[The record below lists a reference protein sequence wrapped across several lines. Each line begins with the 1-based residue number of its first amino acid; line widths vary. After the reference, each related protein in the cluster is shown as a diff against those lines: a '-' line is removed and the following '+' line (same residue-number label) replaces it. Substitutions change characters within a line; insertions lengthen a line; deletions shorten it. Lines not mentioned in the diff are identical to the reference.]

1 MEAGAERVSSQPAAE
16 GGEEEAETA
25 GGSWPGGGSGE
36 RYMGQFYV
44 DHRHGK
50 GICYWPDG
58 SKFTGTFYLSHI
70 EGYGTLEWKNGR
82 KFQGLYKFDERFG
95 PGIES
100 YPDGY
105 QDVGLWLRNHL
116 IKLCTEVPG
125 YFSLL
130 DYPEHFRYVD
140 ASSQRKYISVE
151 EDPFLRS
158 YKHLPFHDKNILP
171 EGVFGYSRNTDHLT
185 LTRTFLKECDASY
198 FQNTSK
204 LSEEDLWPVANV
216 TPLLVRMQM
225 HIYKHR
231 CCEAE
236 FASDVSFILSGVRS
250 TYGPPGP
257 KELASEQLIQKAAK
271 GDFDGV
277 YTILRDELAHPDVAD
292 KHGYT
297 ALAAAAVNS
306 HNDIVNLLLDSGA
319 DVNKYSDEGLSALSI
334 CFILYYPAESFK
346 GNIAERNLHKY
357 KENEQS
363 QPSETTKL
371 SEGIISKQKKRWAT
385 IQLLLCRGA
394 DPNACWIPS
403 PLLFF
408 AVKAADAEAVKI
420 LLERGARTDVRLPS
434 KLRGLTPLHIAVS
447 IPGEEGVQITRYLL
461 HSAPDLDARA
471 EDVNEAYGPDQIPL
485 PQTREA
491 KLSRGVT
498 VHLKNETGPPKE
510 YFSSYSGP
518 VPEEGGRSAL
528 HIACEREDN
537 CEHARDVIRLLLM
550 HKANPNTLWSGHSP
564 LSLAIASG
572 NDLAVVE
579 LLKHGADP
587 NLPLRGAVRSALCT
601 AVSTRYEQ
609 KRTKAQR
616 IALVDKLLEAG
627 ADILAPVTLREG
639 RQKAVGTAVDY
650 AYFEYYQ
657 DRRIAHTPYHVLT
670 ASEREIFQKR
680 QSLIEHITGKLRER
694 VILKEGEWNKE
705 ELRRSKKLDSN
716 IRTSASKKKWG
727 SHHAEEV
734 RIPFFKY
741 CYQCG
746 RSVGVQLTPCIHCH
760 EIFTCSEACRRKS
773 WKERHR
779 RECSGLPGVFE
790 CTKSY
795 YMVLGVRS
803 KVVEGYVVFSLMI
816 LAKQADLSQLFLS
829 GQMLQSSDHLCNP
842 TLDSLH

>member
-1 MEAGAERVSSQPAAE
+1 M
-16 GGEEEAETA
+16 GE
-25 GGSWPGGGSGE
+25 
-36 RYMGQFYV
+36 FYRA
-44 DHRHGK
+44 HCHGK
-50 GICYWPDG
+50 GICCWPDG
-58 SKFTGTFYLSHI
+58 SKFTGAFYLGHI
-70 EGYGTLEWKNGR
+70 EGYGTLEWTDGR
-82 KFQGLYKFDERFG
+82 KFQGLYKSDERFG

-100 YPDGY
+100 YPDGC
-105 QDVGLWLRNHL
+105 QDVGLWLRDHL

-140 ASSQRKYISVE
+140 ASSQREYLSVD

-158 YKHLPFHDKNILP
+158 YKRLPFDDKNILP
-171 EGVFGYSRNTDHLT
+171 EGVFAYSHNTDHLT
-185 LTRTFLKECDASY
+185 LTCTFLKECDASY

-204 LSEEDLWPVANV
+204 LPEEELWPVANI

-225 HIYKHR
+225 HVYKHR

-236 FASDVSFILSGVRS
+236 FASDVNLILSGVRDS
-250 TYGPPGP
+250 YGPPGP
-257 KELASEQLIQKAAK
+257 KELASEKLIQKAAK

-277 YTILRDELAHPDVAD
+277 YKILRDELAHPDIAD

-297 ALAAAAVNS
+297 ALAAAAVSS

-319 DVNKYSDEGLSALSI
+319 DVNKCSDEGLSALSM

-346 GNIAERNLHKY
+346 GNIAERNLQRY
-357 KENEQS
+357 ENEQS
-363 QPSETTKL
+363 EPAETTNSGCL
-371 SEGIISKQKKRWAT
+371 DMSEGIILEQHKRWAT
-385 IQLLLCRGA
+385 IQLLLRRGA
-394 DPNACWIPS
+394 DPNACRIPA

-408 AVKAADAEAVKI
+408 AVKAADAEAVKL
-420 LLERGARTDVRLPS
+420 LLERGARSDVRLPS
-434 KLRGLTPLHIAVS
+434 KLGGLTPLHIAVS
-447 IPGEEGVQITRYLL
+447 LPGEEGVQITRYLL

-471 EDVNEAYGPDQIPL
+471 EDGNEAYGPDQ
-485 PQTREA
+485 
-491 KLSRGVT
+491 
-498 VHLKNETGPPKE
+498 
-510 YFSSYSGP
+510 
-518 VPEEGGRSAL
+518 
-528 HIACEREDN
+528 
-537 CEHARDVIRLLLM
+537 HARDVIHLLLM

-579 LLKHGADP
+579 LLKHGSDP
-587 NLPLRGAVRSALCT
+587 NLPLSGTVRSALCT
-601 AVSTRYEQ
+601 AISTRYEH

-616 IALVDKLLEAG
+616 IALVDMLLEAG

-657 DRRIAHTPYHVLT
+657 DRRIANTPYHVLT

-680 QSLIEHITGKLRER
+680 HSLIEHITGRLRER
-694 VILKEGEWNKE
+694 VILKEKEWNQE

-727 SHHAEEV
+727 SHHVEEV
-734 RIPFFKY
+734 RLPFFKY

-746 RSVGVQLTPCIHCH
+746 RSVGVQLSPCIHCH
-760 EIFTCSEACRRKS
+760 DIFTCSEACRRKS

-779 RECSGLPGVFE
+779 RECLGLLGIMMILPGVFDR
-790 CTKSY
+790 TKSDY
-795 YMVLGVRS
+795 KTLGV
-803 KVVEGYVVFSLMI
+803 EE
-816 LAKQADLSQLFLS
+816 
-829 GQMLQSSDHLCNP
+829 
-842 TLDSLH
+842 

>member
-1 MEAGAERVSSQPAAE
+1 MELSEPPMAAATTAERASEGSS
-16 GGEEEAETA
+16 EEEAEV
-25 GGSWPGGGSGE
+25 PGGGE
-36 RYMGQFYV
+36 RYMGQFYR

-58 SKFTGTFYLSHI
+58 SKFTGAFYLGHI
-70 EGYGTLEWKNGR
+70 EGYGTLEWKDGR
-82 KFQGLYKFDERFG
+82 KFQGLYKSDERFG

-100 YPDGY
+100 YPDGC
-105 QDVGLWLRNHL
+105 QDVGLWLRDHL

-125 YFSLL
+125 YFSVL
-130 DYPEHFRYVD
+130 DYPEHFRFVD
-140 ASSQRKYISVE
+140 ASSQRKYISVD

-158 YKHLPFHDKNILP
+158 YKRLPFDDKNILP
-171 EGVFGYSRNTDHLT
+171 EGVFAYSHNTDHLT
-185 LTRTFLKECDASY
+185 LTCTFLKECDDSY

-204 LSEEDLWPVANV
+204 LPEEDLWPVVNI

-225 HIYKHR
+225 HVYKHR

-236 FASDVSFILSGVRS
+236 FASDVNLILSGVRD

-257 KELASEQLIQKAAK
+257 KELASEKLIQKAAK

-277 YTILRDELAHPDVAD
+277 YKILRDELAHPDIAD

-297 ALAAAAVNS
+297 ALAAAAVSS
-306 HNDIVNLLLDSGA
+306 HNDIVNLLLNSGA
-319 DVNKYSDEGLSALSI
+319 DVNKCSDEGLSALSM

-357 KENEQS
+357 EVGLFLIHWNHNMLLPQS
-363 QPSETTKL
+363 VSLLLRMSLLQ
-371 SEGIISKQKKRWAT
+371 QKRWAT
-385 IQLLLCRGA
+385 IQLLLRRGA
-394 DPNACWIPS
+394 DPNTCRIPA

-408 AVKAADAEAVKI
+408 AVKAADAEAVKL
-420 LLERGARTDVRLPS
+420 LLERGARSDVRLPS
-434 KLRGLTPLHIAVS
+434 KLGGLTPLHIAAS
-447 IPGEEGVQITRYLL
+447 LPGEEGVQITQYLL

-471 EDVNEAYGPDQIPL
+471 EDGNEAYGPDQ

-491 KLSRGVT
+491 KVSRGVT

-537 CEHARDVIRLLLM
+537 CEHARDVIQLLLM
-550 HKANPNTLWSGHSP
+550 HKANPNMLWSGHSP

-572 NDLAVVE
+572 NDLAVME
-579 LLKHGADP
+579 LLKHGSDP
-587 NLPLRGAVRSALCT
+587 NLPLSGTVRSALCA
-601 AVSTRYEQ
+601 AVSTRYEH
-609 KRTKAQR
+609 KRTKTQR

-657 DRRIAHTPYHVLT
+657 DRRIANTPYHVLT

-680 QSLIEHITGKLRER
+680 HSLIEHITGRLRER
-694 VILKEGEWNKE
+694 VIQKEREWNQE
-705 ELRRSKKLDSN
+705 ELRKSKK
-716 IRTSASKKKWG
+716 
-727 SHHAEEV
+727 
-734 RIPFFKY
+734 
-741 CYQCG
+741 C
-746 RSVGVQLTPCIHCH
+746 
-760 EIFTCSEACRRKS
+760 
-773 WKERHR
+773 
-779 RECSGLPGVFE
+779 
-790 CTKSY
+790 
-795 YMVLGVRS
+795 
-803 KVVEGYVVFSLMI
+803 
-816 LAKQADLSQLFLS
+816 
-829 GQMLQSSDHLCNP
+829 
-842 TLDSLH
+842 